1 MLSADKNNNTKTYS
15 GLEAFSICF
24 LLKKSSFCEFNS
36 LLQNQD
42 SLWLSMRT
50 FNAKLKLFSF
60 SSRKP
65 SRWKFLDYNL
75 PDYPGVSQIC
85 TKLPGRLYG
94 STNLLD
100 KHIKHTVSHIF
111 WPVCWGNST
120 IFYAF
125 LWLNWWSSNFNN
137 CFFMIKMVKLAI
149 CQILIIF
156 CWHPCSGHL
165 RQNWPALVEKYQ
177 LWRDFNNLNK
187 TVYWLPLSLGW
198 KILAV
203 LAVVLWKIL
212 KMGDC

>member
-1 MLSADKNNNTKTYS
+1 MFYQGTRVVLSADKNNNTKTYS

-60 SSRKP
+60 RSRKP

-85 TKLPGRLYG
+85 SKLPGRLYG

-111 WPVCWGNST
+111 WPVCWGNSA

-137 CFFMIKMVKLAI
+137 CF
-149 CQILIIF
+149 
-156 CWHPCSGHL
+156 
-165 RQNWPALVEKYQ
+165 
-177 LWRDFNNLNK
+177 LWSR
-187 TVYWLPLSLGW
+187 W
-198 KILAV
+198 
-203 LAVVLWKIL
+203 
-212 KMGDC
+212 